1 MGVNAGDDAAVRL
14 KAIRDLATT
23 VAPKAAVTAMAH
35 LGVAATVVQLSRT
48 SHGKGEPTSSAAG
61 SPPAW
66 VSGSLARSIIATPA
80 IGVGAWASATIGP
93 TIIYGRIQE
102 LGGKITAKGGKKLA
116 WQGTDGMHFAKSVKL
131 PARPYLRP
139 TTEALVASG
148 KLMDVAAKA
157 FTAALGS
164 A

>member
-1 MGVNAGDDAAVRL
+1 MGANAGDDAIARL
-14 KAIRDLATT
+14 KAIRELATT

-48 SHGKGEPTSSAAG
+48 SHGKGEATTSAPG

-80 IGVGAWASATIGP
+80 VGVGAWASATIGP

-102 LGGKITAKGGKKLA
+102 LGGTVNAKGGKKLA
-116 WQGTDGMHFAKSVKL
+116 WQGPGGMRFAKSVTL

-148 KLMDVAAKA
+148 ALTEVAAKA
-157 FTAALGS
+157 FTAALGG